1 MRKLV
6 ATLAVRNQGS
16 RLYGKPLQNLDI
28 ENGVTIIDHIVSLL
42 KTIDVIDSIV
52 LGVAEGDENK
62 AFIEYAKQ
70 NKIGYIVGSEEDVLM
85 RLIQCVEHENG
96 TDSFRI
102 TTESPFPYFEM
113 INKVWEAHIS
123 NNNDVS
129 VIDGLPEGSH
139 FEIYSLDALKKSH
152 ELGEAKHRSEFCSL
166 YIRENRDDFKI
177 QSLQVPSEVQRLK
190 DFRLTVDYP
199 EDLVLC
205 RGVYKNLQ
213 GYAPRIP
220 LVEIIKFLENND
232 ELNNLIKPYIYP
244 EMLW

>member
-6 ATLAVRNQGS
+6 ATLAVRNKGS

-28 ENGVTIIDHIVSLL
+28 ENGITIIGHIVSLL
-42 KTIDVIDSIV
+42 KTIDVIDAIV
-52 LGVAEGDENK
+52 LGIAEGDENK
-62 AFIEYAKQ
+62 AFIEYAEK
-70 NKIGYIVGSEEDVLM
+70 NEIGYITGSEEDVLM

-113 INKVWEAHIS
+113 IHKVWEAHVANS
-123 NNNDVS
+123 NDVS

-139 FEIYSLDALKKSH
+139 FEIYALEALKKSH

-166 YIRENRDDFKI
+166 YIREHRDDFKI
-177 QSLQVPSEVQRLK
+177 ESLPVPQEVQRLK

-205 RGVYKNLQ
+205 RRVYENLQ
-213 GYAPRIP
+213 EYPPRIP
-220 LVEIIKFLENND
+220 LVKIINFLENNT